1 MYYRVALQ
9 PDPSFTWSDMYTPE
23 TLQQIGTQLEAMASH
38 HSSLEIHKRAIER
51 QLASIAAQIK
61 EQDVVL
67 IPRTVFLLLE
77 MRGSGGVSDQLEQIA
92 RILHEEGYWKPRE
105 RVQNY
110 HRQDVYQLGKSA
122 QRLFD
127 DYAVLDRRVEQLHA
141 RLGHIK
147 ERRQMES
154 ETTSQG
160 VFEGLA
166 TASDVASVQGE
177 VDAIVELLEQAN
189 RPRWSRWLVVHRG
202 RKRFGMHHID
212 NVLVPDENWLEGLSI
227 QIPLS

>member
-1 MYYRVALQ
+1 MSAFFRTLLYHMGVALH
-9 PDPSFTWSDMYTPE
+9 PNPSSTWPEIYTPE
-23 TLQQIGTQLEAMASH
+23 TLRQIGTQVEALMSYH
-38 HSSLEIHKRAIER
+38 NSLEIHKRSIER
-51 QLASIAAQIK
+51 QLASIAIQIQ

-92 RILHEEGYWKPRE
+92 CILHEEGYWKPRE

-122 QRLFD
+122 QRLLD
-127 DYAVLDRRVEQLHA
+127 DYAVLDRRVEQLHT

-154 ETTSQG
+154 EMTPQQM
-160 VFEGLA
+160 FDCLA
-166 TASDVASVQGE
+166 AASDIASVQGN
-177 VDAIVELLEQAN
+177 VDAIVQLLEQAN
-189 RPRWSRWLVVHRG
+189 RPGWFRWLFVHRG
-202 RKRFGMHHID
+202 RKKIGSAYH
-212 NVLVPDENWLEGLSI
+212 
-227 QIPLS
+227 